1 MASSA
6 HLRAA
11 GDFSLSNYD
20 AIQQSMIA
28 EFALAYQDSAT
39 ALHNYTVLAIKSNST
54 TIKQRAL
61 NIALEQNDLHAALDI
76 ATHWVVQSPPM
87 FQPYFICRT
96 LHSKHMNMSSRAE
109 TLDKILNIDAN
120 TD

>member
-1 MASSA
+1 MRQTHCRLSGARIKQYSTTFLLVGSMASSA

-61 NIALEQNDLHAALDI
+61 NIALEQNHLHAALDI
-76 ATHWVVQSPPM
+76 ATHWVVQEP
-87 FQPYFICRT
+87 
-96 LHSKHMNMSSRAE
+96 
-109 TLDKILNIDAN
+109 
-120 TD
+120 TDVPA